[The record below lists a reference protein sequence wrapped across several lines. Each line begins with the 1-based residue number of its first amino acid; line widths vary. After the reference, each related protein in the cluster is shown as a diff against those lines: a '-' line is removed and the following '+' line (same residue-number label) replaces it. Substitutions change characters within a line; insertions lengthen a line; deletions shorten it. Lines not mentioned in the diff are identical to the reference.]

1 MNFAVQLEHDA
12 GTPPDVVYRW
22 DRDTDIL
29 SARLRT
35 ETPVEGIAGA
45 VEVAGDDGSWLILDV
60 SAGRIRGV
68 EVAVW
73 PDLTTRAVLAPPKP
87 VAAGRAVLRAAGEH
101 AESPALHIAT
111 ALSAEADQSERT
123 IHFRVGSRRDVRP
136 VRVGRDLLFELD
148 ADDRLAGVWL
158 LNVPPFPADA

>member
-12 GTPPDVVYRW
+12 DTPPDVVYRW

-35 ETPVEGIAGA
+35 EVAAEGVAGA
-45 VEVAGDDGSWLILDV
+45 VELSSDDGSWLILDV
-60 SAGRIRGV
+60 NAGRIRGV

-73 PDLTTRAVLAPPKP
+73 PDVTTRASLAPPSP
-87 VAAGRAVLRAAGEH
+87 VAAGRAVVRQTGGADEQA
-101 AESPALHIAT
+101 ALHVAA
-111 ALSAEADQSERT
+111 ALTAEADQSEAT
-123 IHFRVGSRRDVRP
+123 IYFRVGTRRAARP

-148 ADDRLAGVWL
+148 ADDGLAGVWL
-158 LNVPPFPADA
+158 LNVPPFPLDA

>member
-1 MNFAVQLEHDA
+1 VNFAVQLEHDA

-35 ETPVEGIAGA
+35 EAVIEGAAGA

-73 PDLTTRAVLAPPKP
+73 PDMTTRPALAPPAP
-87 VAAGRAVLRAAGEH
+87 VATGRALVRASDD
-101 AESPALHIAT
+101 ESAAFFVAT
-111 ALSAEADQSERT
+111 ALTVETDQAERT
-123 IHFRVGSRRDVRP
+123 LHFRVGSRRDARP

-158 LNVPPFPADA
+158 LNVPPFPTDA